1 MDYYES
7 MRRSHERAGGHE
19 EKDFRKVESRAQK
32 GHGKVNGPGM
42 YFIKPCLSMA
52 NRHFFLIRIPCCM
65 DGHIG
70 N

>member
-7 MRRSHERAGGHE
+7 VRRSHERAGGHE
-19 EKDFRKVESRAQK
+19 EKNFRKVESRAQK

-52 NRHFFLIRIPCCM
+52 NRHFF
-65 DGHIG
+65 
-70 N
+70 